1 MRISGRLASNNGTAV
16 HLAALNAQGIAM
28 LLDWRV
34 FEDISSGLLRRV
46 LVDYEGPEEQTYI
59 VYPSRQHLPPG
70 RE

>member
-46 LVDYEGPEEQTYI
+46 LVDYGAEEQTYI